1 MSRENEPIEDEW
13 YELPDRGRPFCVVSA
28 DEDEDIIEI
37 QYEDGITEELD
48 FEAWE
53 ELAPEPIEAPTGWV
67 GVYDDLNEEEKGFA
81 QSCDE
86 AEEEEW
92 NEPYDDE

>member
-1 MSRENEPIEDEW
+1 MSRDNEPIENEW
-13 YELPDRGRPFCVVSA
+13 YELPDRGQAFCVVSA

-37 QYEDGITEELD
+37 QYEDGTTEELD

-53 ELAPEPIEAPTGWV
+53 ELSPETTEAPTDWAGA
-67 GVYDDLNEEEKGFA
+67 YDELDEEDEEYMRREE
-81 QSCDE
+81 E

-92 NEPYDDE
+92 SEPYDEE